1 MFHVICIE
9 LRFHRNAL
17 LPEDLMILRTGERS
31 EAEKFD
37 NVERELPLYDRD
49 ITPDAVGCIRREA
62 QDVAR
67 KRDDALRLPGE
78 QHLAIF
84 GDLVLALLCR
94 GEIVRV
100 DVFQSNEHPGDA
112 GPLRLHDEVFDLV
125 AKRVDLDHQAERNP
139 ALLPEFDQ
147 AIEDRLP
154 LLVAREIVVGD
165 EEFVYA
171 LLPVEPHEMLDV
183 VGRAVARLAA
193 LHIDDRAERALVRT
207 AAARVE
213 ARA

>member
-9 LRFHRNAL
+9 IPFHWNAL
-17 LPEDLMILRTGERS
+17 LPEDLMILRTGQRS

-37 NVERELPLYDRD
+37 DVERELPLYDRD
-49 ITPDAVGCIRREA
+49 ITPDAIGCIAREA
-62 QDVAR
+62 EDVAR

-84 GDLVLALLCR
+84 GDLVLALLR
-94 GEIVRV
+94 
-100 DVFQSNEHPGDA
+100 
-112 GPLRLHDEVFDLV
+112 LRDEVFDLM
-125 AKRVDLDHQAERNP
+125 AKRVDLDHEAKRNP

-154 LLVAREIVVGD
+154 LLVARKIVVGD
-165 EEFVYA
+165 EEFVDA
-171 LLPVEPHEMLDV
+171 LPPVETHEMLHV

-193 LHIDDRAERALVRT
+193 LHVDDRAERTLVRA
-207 AAARVE
+207 AAARIE
-213 ARA
+213 TRAQTESTFHIPLWQKRHRRVL

>member
-9 LRFHRNAL
+9 LRFHRNTL
-17 LPEDLMILRTGERS
+17 LPKDLMILRTGQRS
-31 EAEKFD
+31 QAEKFD

-49 ITPDAVGCIRREA
+49 ISPDAVGCIRWEA

-84 GDLVLALLCR
+84 GDLVLALLRR

-100 DVFQSNEHPGDA
+100 DIFQSNEHPRDA
-112 GPLRLHDEVFDLV
+112 GPLCLRDEVFDFV
-125 AKRVDLDHQAERNP
+125 AKAVDLDHQAERNP

-154 LLVAREIVVGD
+154 LLVAREIVVGNEKFMD
-165 EEFVYA
+165 P
-171 LLPVEPHEMLDV
+171 LRPVETHEMLHV

-193 LHIDDRAERALVRT
+193 LYVDDRAERALVRT
-207 AAARVE
+207 ATAR
-213 ARA
+213 